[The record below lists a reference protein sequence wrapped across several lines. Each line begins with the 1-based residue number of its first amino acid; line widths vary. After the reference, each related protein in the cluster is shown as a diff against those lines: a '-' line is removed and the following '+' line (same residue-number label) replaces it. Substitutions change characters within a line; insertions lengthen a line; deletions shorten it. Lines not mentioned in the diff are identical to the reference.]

1 MTDVSALMKRLIA
14 AGCDP
19 VEAGAVLAE
28 AVMVGAASVP
38 FRAKTGAE
46 RQVNYKARKQV
57 TKGDESDENVT
68 SVTQCSILNK
78 SLNKEEDKKERKIE
92 SASKRGTRLPADW
105 QPSPTDL
112 SAAADEGMPGDVAA
126 HEAAKFKDYWI
137 AKPGASATKLDWPA
151 TWRNWVRRVCEQRGF
166 SPGTGPPGKPKLPEA
181 EIIRL
186 RERYE
191 QKQRER
197 L

>member
-1 MTDVSALMKRLIA
+1 
-14 AGCDP
+14 
-19 VEAGAVLAE
+19 
-28 AVMVGAASVP
+28 MVGAASVP
-38 FRAKTGAE
+38 FRAKTNAE
-46 RQVNYKARKQV
+46 RQADFRARNGV
-57 TKGDESDENVT
+57 TENNENNESVT
-68 SVTQCSILNK
+68 SVTNASILTK

-92 SASKRGTRLPADW
+92 SAAKRGARLPADW

-112 SAAADEGMPGDVAA
+112 SFSADEGMPGDVAA
-126 HEAAKFKDYWI
+126 QEAVKFRDYWV
-137 AKPGASATKLDWPA
+137 AKPGPSATKLDWPA
-151 TWRNWVRRVCEQRGF
+151 TWRNWIRRVCEQRGF
-166 SPGTGPPGKPKLPEA
+166 SPGTGPPDKPKLPEA